1 MNRNCPISWIDS
13 YLEYTKNQES
23 PTAFHSWVAL
33 SILGAVIGR
42 NVWLR
47 RVKYTI
53 YPNMFVILVAGSAR
67 CKKSSSI
74 NIGINLLR
82 QLKEPPMLFA
92 QKITNEALIQ
102 ALEEAKKDDSSSG
115 LICASELSVF
125 MGVDAIRSGII
136 PTLTDLYDS
145 PKEWTYH
152 TRGRGKEVLRN
163 VTLSMLAAS
172 TKDWLKTA
180 IPVDAVGGGFTS
192 RIVFIFQ
199 DEPSKL
205 ILFPVDDPQTDK
217 LQIALI
223 KDLETIQNMC
233 KGPMTFTPEAIRI
246 ATEWYHAEH
255 SKPRESIKLDGY
267 FNRKHDT
274 MFKIATILSIAEKND
289 LIIDNTHIRRAL
301 SLLKENEKA
310 LDDVISSV
318 ATTVIGETTEK
329 VFELIRQ
336 HETISHTKL
345 LQKCWRFAKASE
357 ISDMLQTLIEG
368 GEIKQELSTN
378 NKLRFYTVLRK

>member
-1 MNRNCPISWIDS
+1 MGRKCPKSWIDS
-13 YLEYTKNQES
+13 YLEYSKDQES
-23 PTAFHSWVAL
+23 PTAFHEWVAV
-33 SILGAVIGR
+33 SILGAVVGR

-47 RVKYTI
+47 RIKYTI

-67 CKKSSSI
+67 CKKSSAI
-74 NIGINLLR
+74 NIGISLLR
-82 QLKEPPMLFA
+82 QLKNPPMLFA

-102 ALEEAKKDDSSSG
+102 ALEEARVDDSTSG

-152 TRGRGKEVLRN
+152 TRGRGREVLRN

-199 DEPSKL
+199 EHPSKL
-205 ILFPVDDPQTDK
+205 ILFPTEDPKMDILQTS
-217 LQIALI
+217 LVQ
-223 KDLETIQNMC
+223 DLETIQAQV
-233 KGPMTFTPEAIRI
+233 KGPMTFTPEAMKI
-246 ATEWYHAEH
+246 ATDWYHKEH
-255 SKPRESIKLDGY
+255 SKPKESMVLDGY

-274 MFKIATILSIAEKND
+274 MFKIATILSIAETSNMV
-289 LIIDNTHIRRAL
+289 IDNTHIRRAL
-301 SLLKENEKA
+301 ILLTENEQA
-310 LDDVISSV
+310 LEEVISSV
-318 ATTVIGETTEK
+318 ATNIFGETTEK
-329 VFELIRQ
+329 LFEIIRK
-336 HETISHTKL
+336 HGKISHSDL
-345 LQKCWRFAKASE
+345 LRKCWRFAKASE
-357 ISDMLQTLIEG
+357 INEMLQTLIEG
-368 GEIKQELSTN
+368 GEITQVLSTD
-378 NKLRFYTVLRK
+378 NKTRFYSVVRK